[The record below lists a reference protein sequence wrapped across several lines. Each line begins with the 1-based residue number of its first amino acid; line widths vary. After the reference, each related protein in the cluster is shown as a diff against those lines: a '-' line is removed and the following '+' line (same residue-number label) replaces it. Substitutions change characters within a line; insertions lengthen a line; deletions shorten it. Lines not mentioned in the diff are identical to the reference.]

1 MLTHFS
7 VPCPAAYD
15 RWRNLVHAAILL
27 MLAIFVSA
35 PVSAK
40 DALVVAFGDSLMA
53 GYQLDPG
60 EGFAPQLE
68 KALKA
73 DGVAA
78 RVVNAGVSGDT
89 SAGGRQRIAW
99 TLDNLNAKPDLV
111 IVELGANDML
121 RGLPPKQTLR
131 NLNAII
137 KEVQRR
143 KIPVL
148 LAGMLATPNIG
159 EEDFRYFNAIYP
171 FLAKRHDIPLY
182 PFFLKGVALRRE
194 LLLGDVMHPNPKG
207 VQVIVNGILPDVKAA
222 LE

>member
-1 MLTHFS
+1 MLTQFS
-7 VPCPAAYD
+7 VPSPAVYD
-15 RWRNLVHAAILL
+15 RWRNLVHAAVLL
-27 MLAIFVSA
+27 MLTIFVSA
-35 PVSAK
+35 PASAK

-137 KEVQRR
+137 EEVQRR